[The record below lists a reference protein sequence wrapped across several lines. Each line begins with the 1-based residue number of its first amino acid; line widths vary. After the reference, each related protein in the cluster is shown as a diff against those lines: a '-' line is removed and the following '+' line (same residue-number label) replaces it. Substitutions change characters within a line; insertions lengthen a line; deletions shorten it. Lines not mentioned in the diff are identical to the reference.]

1 MTSEVDK
8 HLRTIATDL
17 VDMIRVMEV
26 FEGTRDKL
34 TMVMRAAM
42 QEAGVKEFEIDGAK
56 LVLLKNGDLSC
67 SYNPIDDDDGETL
80 H

>member
-1 MTSEVDK
+1 MSDEVDK

-42 QEAGVKEFEIDGAK
+42 QEAGVKKFEIDGAK

-67 SYNPIDDDDGETL
+67 SYNPIAEDDGETL

>member
-1 MTSEVDK
+1 MKSEVDK

-17 VDMIRVMEV
+17 VDMIRVMDI
-26 FEGTRDKL
+26 FQNTRDKL
-34 TMVMRAAM
+34 TMVMCAAM
-42 QEAGVKEFEIDGAK
+42 KEAGVKKFEIDGAK

-67 SYNPIDDDDGETL
+67 SYNPIEDDDGETL

>member
-1 MTSEVDK
+1 MSDEVNK

-42 QEAGVKEFEIDGAK
+42 QEAGVKKFEIDGAK

-67 SYNPIDDDDGETL
+67 SYNPIAEDDGETL